1 VILTAGLVVGLVAV
15 FTVGLVDLVTGLAAT
30 ILLPAGTA
38 ALVVFLV
45 VLTAGLVADDLV
57 SLVARSRKVL
67 AVLVLVFLL
76 MFFIMLCYVIIDG
89 AFYLTP
95 RFSKFRDCRGVLQSL
110 KISIKVIYMNVR
122 NVHSV
127 VFVHHSLGEGVQ
139 VTIFL

>member
-1 VILTAGLVVGLVAV
+1 VVLTAGLVVG

-38 ALVVFLV
+38 ALVV
-45 VLTAGLVADDLV
+45 LTDGLVADD
-57 SLVARSRKVL
+57 LVARSRKVL

-76 MFFIMLCYVIIDG
+76 VFFIMLCYVIIDG

-122 NVHSV
+122 NVHRV
-127 VFVHHSLGEGVQ
+127 VFVHHSLVQGVQ

>member
-1 VILTAGLVVGLVAV
+1 VVLTAGLVVG

-57 SLVARSRKVL
+57 ARSRKVL

-76 MFFIMLCYVIIDG
+76 VFFIMLCYVIIDG

-95 RFSKFRDCRGVLQSL
+95 RFSKFRDC
-110 KISIKVIYMNVR
+110 
-122 NVHSV
+122 
-127 VFVHHSLGEGVQ
+127 
-139 VTIFL
+139 

>member
-1 VILTAGLVVGLVAV
+1 VVLTAGLVVG

-38 ALVVFLV
+38 ALVV
-45 VLTAGLVADDLV
+45 LTDGLVADD
-57 SLVARSRKVL
+57 LVARSRKVL

-76 MFFIMLCYVIIDG
+76 VFFIMLCYVIIDG

-122 NVHSV
+122 NVHRV
-127 VFVHHSLGEGVQ
+127 VFVHQSLVQGVQ